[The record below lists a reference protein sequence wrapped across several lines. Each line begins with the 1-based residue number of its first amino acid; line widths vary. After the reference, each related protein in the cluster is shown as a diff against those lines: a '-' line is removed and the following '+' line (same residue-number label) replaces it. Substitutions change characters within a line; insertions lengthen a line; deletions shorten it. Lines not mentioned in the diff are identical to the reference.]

1 MFGPMLAVIF
11 GRPILGVD
19 GGRTASPGV
28 EDLMQ
33 FLLLVGVVL
42 LSIATAVASAM
53 AILSLLFRLMAKL
66 R

>member
-1 MFGPMLAVIF
+1 
-11 GRPILGVD
+11 
-19 GGRTASPGV
+19 
-28 EDLMQ
+28 MQ
-33 FLLLVGVVL
+33 FLLLVAVVL